1 MIGLMRGFPS
11 QCMAIGDV
19 ELVVVGIAQDGG
31 VPQAGCVCERCVV
44 ALKDESRRFHPVSCI
59 IRGSDGS
66 IHLIEASRAIA
77 SQLGIAAISLN
88 VGSSIT
94 PDSVSLTHAHLGHID
109 GLGQFGKEV
118 MGLENVTL
126 FASNSVIEVLNELLP
141 YIEADG
147 GWLEYVET
155 EEGYVKVRLGGAC
168 STCAMSSMTLK
179 QGIEKKLMMEIPDVK
194 GVVQV
199 L

>member
-1 MIGLMRGFPS
+1 MEEYFSNKKSM
-11 QCMAIGDV
+11 
-19 ELVVVGIAQDGG
+19 ELNDDNI
-31 VPQAGCVCERCVV
+31 
-44 ALKDESRRFHPVSCI
+44 
-59 IRGSDGS
+59 
-66 IHLIEASRAIA
+66 
-77 SQLGIAAISLN
+77 
-88 VGSSIT
+88 
-94 PDSVSLTHAHLGHID
+94 
-109 GLGQFGKEV
+109 
-118 MGLENVTL
+118 M
-126 FASNSVIEVLNELLP
+126 EVLKELMP

-155 EEGYVKVRLGGAC
+155 VDDYVKVRLGGAC